1 MMGRFLLCFLVVILG
16 AVGSLFADEMVRA
29 AQSRLKEGK
38 YYSGATNGNYDT
50 DTAAA
55 VTRYQIRNGLQI
67 TGKLDAPTR
76 QALGVAA
83 SASAVEKPLPKIGE
97 DVWRFLRKSEQ
108 EDIKRLMAEDSSVPK
123 RSQSPAPAG
132 APPPPASPT
141 LPDNDDRDRLR
152 DYVAAFVLA
161 GLDPEVGSETEF
173 FADRVDYFGE
183 RGVTR
188 EKIRRDLEQYDN
200 RWPERRFW
208 LAGDLEI
215 TPINDQLKVSFP
227 LRYDLRSGSKRSS
240 GKVWKTLI
248 LEKTSTEDFLI
259 VAVNERKAR

>member
-1 MMGRFLLCFLVVILG
+1 MRRFLLCFLVVILS
-16 AVGSLFADEMVRA
+16 AVGSLFADETVRA
-29 AQSRLKEGK
+29 AQSRLKADK
-38 YYSGATNGNYDT
+38 YYSGAINGNYDSH
-50 DTAAA
+50 TAAA

-67 TGKLDAPTR
+67 NGNLDAPTR

-83 SASAVEKPLPKIGE
+83 SASAVENPLPKIGE
-97 DVWRFLRKSEQ
+97 EVWLYLRKSDQ
-108 EDIKRLMAEDSSVPK
+108 KYYIKGPMAEDSSAQK
-123 RSQSPAPAG
+123 RSQSPASTV
-132 APPPPASPT
+132 APPSRT
-141 LPDNDDRDRLR
+141 LLANDDRERLR

-183 RGVTR
+183 RDVTR
-188 EKIRRDLEQYDN
+188 KRIRRDLQRYDS

-248 LEKTSTEDFLI
+248 LEGTDTDDFVI